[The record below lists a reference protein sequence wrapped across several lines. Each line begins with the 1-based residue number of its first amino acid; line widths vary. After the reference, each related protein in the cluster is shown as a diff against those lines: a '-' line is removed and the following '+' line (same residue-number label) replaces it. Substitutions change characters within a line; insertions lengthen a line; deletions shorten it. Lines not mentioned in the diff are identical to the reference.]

1 MTKHTPGPWTILE
14 SDDTGWGGFVSV
26 VADGAPDLAVA
37 VCYHGGGD
45 SPSGTHA
52 EWSEDSCAE
61 SRAVAESNARLIASA
76 PDLLSALEMAVA
88 TIERIAPKH
97 GPFSSVDGTL
107 SVARA
112 ALARAE
118 GRG

>member
-1 MTKHTPGPWTILE
+1 MTKHTPGPWAVGSQVMGDGFNLW
-14 SDDTGWGGFVSV
+14 SDSTGGV
-26 VADGAPDLAVA
+26 VAWVEPRHNFEDEETGEMIVNPPDMTQ
-37 VCYHGGGD
+37 HPD
-45 SPSGTHA
+45 
-52 EWSEDSCAE
+52 
-61 SRAVAESNARLIASA
+61 ARLIAAA
-76 PDLLSALEMAVA
+76 PDLLAALEMAVA

-112 ALARAE
+112 AISKAD

>member
-1 MTKHTPGPWTILE
+1 MTKHTPGPWGVRI
-14 SDDTGWGGFVSV
+14 
-26 VADGAPDLAVA
+26 
-37 VCYHGGGD
+37 GGD
-45 SPSGTHA
+45 AYTVEA
-52 EWSEDSCAE
+52 ADSLT
-61 SRAVAESNARLIASA
+61 VAWVTRRRDKPETRLNACLMGSA
-76 PDLLSALEMAVA
+76 PDLLAALEMAVA

-112 ALARAE
+112 AIAKAE

>member
-1 MTKHTPGPWTILE
+1 MTKHTPGPWMVE
-14 SDDTGWGGFVSV
+14 SDGKEDATVTAFTAVHHNPVYICRVYGEGV
-26 VADGAPDLAVA
+26 LARA
-37 VCYHGGGD
+37 GD
-45 SPSGTHA
+45 ST
-52 EWSEDSCAE
+52 EE
-61 SRAVAESNARLIASA
+61 RAANAALIAAA
-76 PDLLSALEMAVA
+76 PDLLAALEMAVA

-112 ALARAE
+112 AIAKAE